1 MGVVL
6 SSMGMMLTSDELI
19 LSAMGMMLT
28 SDGFRA
34 VGASL
39 GEERDAAVEAV
50 RLICMR
56 LELLVSQTAL
66 AVCADE
72 ALAVPWPVTVQQSPA
87 LDHLS
92 HTNVTSWAMQRT
104 EQTG

>member
-1 MGVVL
+1 
-6 SSMGMMLTSDELI
+6 
-19 LSAMGMMLT
+19 MGMMLT

-56 LELLVSQTAL
+56 LELLISQTTL
-66 AVCADE
+66 TVCADE
-72 ALAVPWPVTVQQSPA
+72 ALAVPWPVTVQQSSA
-87 LDHLS
+87 LDHLW
-92 HTNVTSWAMQRT
+92 HANATSWAVQRI
-104 EQTG
+104 EQVG